1 MIGPPPPRVAD
12 FRVDDPVWLWD
23 GNCVDTGGDTREGWD
38 FFVSYTHTDQA
49 WAVWVAW
56 VLEDADYRVLI
67 QAWDFVPGSNWVKGM
82 QDGAEHAT
90 RTIAIVSDEY
100 LESVYGSAEWQ
111 AAWAEDPSGLERK
124 LLPVRVRECKRPGL
138 LKGVTGFDLFGLDE
152 AAARTLLLAKVK
164 AAVEGR
170 AKPPVKPAFPVPAA
184 GRTVDSE
191 PRFPGAPPRVW
202 NVPPHNPN
210 FTGRSTEL
218 ADLARGLT
226 SGTAVTVHSLH
237 GLGGVGKTQLAAEYA
252 HAHAGDYE
260 LVWWVA
266 AEEASLIPDQF
277 SGLVRRLG
285 LEPVTDP
292 DGLRAQV
299 YDQLS
304 AAAGWLLV
312 FDNADAADDV
322 RVWLPAAPQPTGIPG
337 HVLVTTRRRGFGSLG
352 PVMDLDVISMP
363 DAVRLLRTRVPDLD
377 QATGEAI
384 ADELGRLPLALE
396 QAAAYM
402 DRAELPGTEYLEL
415 LHTQATELYAR
426 GRVSSRS
433 DTIATLWNVSLDRAE
448 AENPAAVQLLEIC
461 SYLAPEPVPLDLLTA
476 HTDLL
481 PAPLSTAAASKLDF
495 TDTIAVLTD
504 YSLAKR
510 SPAGLQVH
518 RLVQAAVRARRDG
531 TKLPAQ
537 LPQSRP

>member
-1 MIGPPPPRVAD
+1 
-12 FRVDDPVWLWD
+12 
-23 GNCVDTGGDTREGWD
+23 VDTGGDTREGWD
-38 FFVSYTHTDQA
+38 FFVSYTQADQA

-56 VLEDADYRVLI
+56 VLEEAGYRVLI
-67 QAWDFVPGSNWVKGM
+67 QAWDFVPGSNWIKGM
-82 QDGAEHAT
+82 QDGAERAT
-90 RTIAIVSDEY
+90 RTLAVLSDEY
-100 LESVYGSAEWQ
+100 LTSVYGGAEWQ
-111 AAWAEDPSGLERK
+111 AAWADDPAGLEHK

-138 LKGVTGFDLFGLDE
+138 LKGVTGVDLFGLDE

-170 AKPPVKPAFPVPAA
+170 DKPPVKPDFPVA
-184 GRTVDSE
+184 GQTVQAE

-202 NVPPHNPN
+202 NVPPHNSN
-210 FTGRSTEL
+210 FTGRGTEL
-218 ADLARGLT
+218 ANLARSLAGG
-226 SGTAVTVHSLH
+226 SAVTVHSLH

-266 AEEASLIPDQF
+266 AEEAALIPDQF
-277 SGLVRRLG
+277 SAMARRLG
-285 LEPVTDP
+285 LEPATDP
-292 DGLRAQV
+292 DGLRTQIH
-299 YDQLS
+299 DQLRD
-304 AAAGWLLV
+304 AAGWLLV

-322 RVWLPAAPQPTGIPG
+322 QAWLPATPQPAGIPG
-337 HVLVTTRRRGFGSLG
+337 HVLVTTRRSGFGSLG
-352 PVMDLDVISMP
+352 PVMDLDVIDLP

-377 QATGEAI
+377 QATGEEI
-384 ADELGRLPLALE
+384 ASELGRLPLALE

-402 DRAELPGTEYLEL
+402 DRAELPGGEYLEL
-415 LHTQATELYAR
+415 LHSRAADLFAR
-426 GRVSSRS
+426 GRVSSRT
-433 DTIATLWNVSLDRAE
+433 DTIATLWNVSLDRAA

-461 SYLAPEPVPLDLLTA
+461 SYLAPEPIPLDLFTA

-481 PAPLSTAAASKLDF
+481 PAPLAAAVADKLAF
-495 TDTIAVLTD
+495 ADTIAVLAD

-537 LPQSRP
+537 LSQSRS

>member
-1 MIGPPPPRVAD
+1 
-12 FRVDDPVWLWD
+12 LWD
-23 GNCVDTGGDTREGWD
+23 GYCVNTSGDTREGWD
-38 FFVSYTHTDQA
+38 FFVSYTQADQA
-49 WAVWVAW
+49 WAVWAAW
-56 VLEDADYRVLI
+56 ALEEAGYRVLI
-67 QAWDFVPGSNWVKGM
+67 QAWDFVPGSNWIKGM

-111 AAWAEDPSGLERK
+111 AAWGDDPGGLERK
-124 LLPVRVRECKRPGL
+124 LLPIRVRECKRPGL

-152 AAARTLLLAKVK
+152 AAARTLLLSKVK

-170 AKPPVKPAFPVPAA
+170 AKPPVKPDFPAD
-184 GRTVDSE
+184 GRTLQTE
-191 PRFPGAPPRVW
+191 PKFPGVPPRVW

-210 FTGRSTEL
+210 FTGRGTEL

-226 SGTAVTVHSLH
+226 GGSAVTVHSLH

-266 AEEASLIPDQF
+266 AEEATLIPDQF
-277 SGLVRRLG
+277 SGLARRLG

-292 DGLRAQV
+292 DGLRAQIH
-299 YDQLS
+299 DQLRV
-304 AAAGWLLV
+304 AAGWLLV

-322 RVWLPAAPQPTGIPG
+322 QAWLPAAPQPTGIPG
-337 HVLVTTRRRGFGSLG
+337 HALVTTRRGGFRSLG
-352 PVMDLDVISMP
+352 PVMDLDVIGLP

-377 QATGEAI
+377 QATGEEI
-384 ADELGRLPLALE
+384 ASELGRLPLALE

-402 DRAELPGTEYLEL
+402 DRAEMPGVEYLEL
-415 LHTQATELYAR
+415 LHSQAAELYAH
-426 GRVSSRS
+426 GRVSSRT

-461 SYLAPEPVPLDLLTA
+461 SYLAPEPVPLDLFTA

-481 PAPLSTAAASKLDF
+481 PEPLSTAAASKLAF
-495 TDTIAVLTD
+495 TDTIAVLAD

-510 SPAGLQVH
+510 SSAGLQVH

-531 TKLPAQ
+531 TRLPAQ
-537 LPQSRP
+537 LPQSRS